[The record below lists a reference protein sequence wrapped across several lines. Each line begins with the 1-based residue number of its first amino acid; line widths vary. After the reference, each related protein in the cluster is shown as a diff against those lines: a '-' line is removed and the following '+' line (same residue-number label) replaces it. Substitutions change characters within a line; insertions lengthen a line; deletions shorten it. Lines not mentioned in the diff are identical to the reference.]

1 MTMPSMSFAAAL
13 ETAMAEEMRRD
24 ETVYTMSTA
33 PSPALLQELG
43 PTRVRRMPISEATMT
58 GIAVGS
64 AGCGFRPVVHW
75 RSVTFAFM
83 AFDQVVNQ
91 ACKIRYMFGGQRDF
105 PIVFRASYLNGSR
118 SAAQHSQTGYALYAH
133 LAGLKVVL
141 PSGAADARGCSR
153 ARSATTTRSSAS
165 SRPGSTRS
173 TEEVPDDD
181 GLVPIGVAAVKRP
194 GTDVTVVAL
203 GYMVYPALA
212 AAEEL
217 AAEGVSVEVID
228 PRTLVPLDVDTIRQS
243 VQKTGR
249 LIVVDESAPTC
260 SMASEIA
267 AVVAEDWETC
277 RVLRAPVRRVCTAA
291 VPIPFSPPLEDF
303 VLPDQARTSRP
314 PSARRWG
321 TPRCEHERRWAR
333 LLAVGEPR
341 RDRRERPRAARS
353 PSTATCSASTSRTS
367 AAR

>member
-1 MTMPSMSFAAAL
+1 MTRLSYAAAL
-13 ETAMAEEMRRD
+13 ESAMSDEMRRD
-24 ETVYTMSTA
+24 ERVFTMSTS
-33 PSPALLQELG
+33 PEPALLAEHG
-43 PTRVRRMPISEATMT
+43 PLRVKRMPISEATMT

-105 PIVFRASYLNGSR
+105 PIVFRATYGNGTR

-141 PSGAADARGCSR
+141 PSGAADAKGLLKSAIRDDNPVVCFEPG
-153 ARSATTTRSSAS
+153 RSY
-165 SRPGSTRS
+165 PI
-173 TEEVPDDD
+173 EEDVADDD
-181 GLVPIGVAAVKRP
+181 TLVPIGVASIKRP

-212 AAEEL
+212 AADEL

-228 PRTLVPLDVDTIRQS
+228 PRTLVPLDVDALRQS
-243 VQKTGR
+243 VRKTGR

-260 SMASEIA
+260 SMASEIVTS
-267 AVVAEDWETC
+267 VVEDWATC
-277 RVLRAPVRRVCTAA
+277 QALRAPARRVTMPA
-291 VPIPFSPPLEDF
+291 VPVPFSPPLEDF
-303 VLPDQARTSRP
+303 VLPDQARIAAAIRDVLGYRP
-314 PSARRWG
+314 
-321 TPRCEHERRWAR
+321 
-333 LLAVGEPR
+333 
-341 RDRRERPRAARS
+341 
-353 PSTATCSASTSRTS
+353 
-367 AAR
+367 

>member
-1 MTMPSMSFAAAL
+1 MVSLSFAAAL
-13 ETAMAEEMRRD
+13 DTAMAEEMRRD
-24 ETVYTMSTA
+24 EKVYTMSTA
-33 PSPALLQELG
+33 PSPALLHELG
-43 PTRVRRMPISEATMT
+43 ESRVRRMPISEATMT

-141 PSGAADARGCSR
+141 PSGAADARGLLKSAIRDNNPVVCFEP
-153 ARSATTTRSSAS
+153 ARID
-165 SRPGSTRS
+165 PMV
-173 TEEVPDDD
+173 EEVPDDE

-212 AAEEL
+212 AAEAL
-217 AAEGVSVEVID
+217 AKEGVSVEVID
-228 PRTLVPLDVDTIRQS
+228 PRTLVPLDAATIRQS

-249 LIVVDESAPTC
+249 LIIVDESAPTC

-267 AVVAEDWETC
+267 AVAAEDWETC
-277 RVLRAPVRRVCTAA
+277 RTLRAPIRRVCTAA

-303 VLPDQARTSRP
+303 VLPDQQNITHAVREALGYAR
-314 PSARRWG
+314 
-321 TPRCEHERRWAR
+321 
-333 LLAVGEPR
+333 
-341 RDRRERPRAARS
+341 
-353 PSTATCSASTSRTS
+353 
-367 AAR
+367 

>member
-1 MTMPSMSFAAAL
+1 MPSLSFANAL
-13 ETAMAEEMRRD
+13 EAAMSEEMRRD
-24 ETVYTMSTA
+24 DRVYTMSTA
-33 PSPALLQELG
+33 PSPGLLQEYG
-43 PTRVRRMPISEATMT
+43 TSRVRRMPISEATMT

-105 PIVFRASYLNGSR
+105 PIVFRASYLNGTR

-141 PSGAADARGCSR
+141 PSGAADARGLLK
-153 ARSATTTRSSAS
+153 SAIRDNNPVVCFE
-165 SRPGSTRS
+165 PGRIDAMV
-173 TEEVPDDD
+173 EDVPDDE
-181 GLVPIGVAAVKRP
+181 GLVPIGVAVVKRP

-203 GYMVYPALA
+203 GYMLYPALA

-228 PRTLVPLDVDTIRQS
+228 PRTLVPLDTATIRQS

-267 AVVAEDWETC
+267 AVVAEDWDTC
-277 RVLRAPVRRVCTAA
+277 RQLRAPVRRVCTAA

-303 VLPDQARTSRP
+303 VLPDQGNIAQAIRESLGYAP
-314 PSARRWG
+314 
-321 TPRCEHERRWAR
+321 
-333 LLAVGEPR
+333 AVGAGR
-341 RDRRERPRAARS
+341 
-353 PSTATCSASTSRTS
+353 
-367 AAR
+367 

>member
-1 MTMPSMSFAAAL
+1 MSFAAAL
-13 ETAMAEEMRRD
+13 ESALAEEMRRD
-24 ETVYTMSTA
+24 PRVYTMSTA
-33 PSPALLQELG
+33 PSPALLQEMG
-43 PTRVRRMPISEATMT
+43 EGRVRRMPISEATMT

-105 PIVFRASYLNGSR
+105 PIVFRASYLNGTR

-141 PSGAADARGCSR
+141 PSGAADARGLLTTAIRDNNPVVCFEP
-153 ARSATTTRSSAS
+153 ARID
-165 SRPGSTRS
+165 PMV
-173 TEEVPDDD
+173 EEVPDDE

-212 AAEEL
+212 AAEVL
-217 AAEGVSVEVID
+217 AKEGVSVEVID
-228 PRTLVPLDVDTIRQS
+228 PRTLVPLDAATIRQS

-267 AVVAEDWETC
+267 AVAAEDWETC
-277 RVLRAPVRRVCTAA
+277 RTLKAPIRRVCTAA

-303 VLPDQARTSRP
+303 VLPDQQNIA
-314 PSARRWG
+314 
-321 TPRCEHERRWAR
+321 
-333 LLAVGEPR
+333 
-341 RDRRERPRAARS
+341 DAARELLGY
-353 PSTATCSASTSRTS
+353 AK
-367 AAR
+367 